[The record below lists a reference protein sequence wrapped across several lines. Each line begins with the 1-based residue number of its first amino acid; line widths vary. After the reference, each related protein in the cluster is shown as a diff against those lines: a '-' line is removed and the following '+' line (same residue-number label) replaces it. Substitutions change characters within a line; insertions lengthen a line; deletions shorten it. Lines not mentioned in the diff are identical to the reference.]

1 MKFRGGNQKS
11 FQDHHTRNK
20 IVLGKPYVSPC
31 AESGRVQLDLLVQ
44 CSIASL
50 RSLQNLFTNIGQ
62 YYFYQTATN

>member
-11 FQDHHTRNK
+11 FEDHTRNE

-31 AESGRVQLDLLVQ
+31 AESGQVQSDLLVQ

-50 RSLQNLFTNIGQ
+50 
-62 YYFYQTATN
+62 